1 MEITIADGRTVTAEA
16 GESIFAAL
24 KKNGIYLVAHC
35 GGKGLC
41 GKCHVKVIEG
51 RSRVEAAAKIRKKD
65 REENMVLACQA
76 FPEED
81 ILIEIPEDSKL
92 VIGDKIAV
100 SKSKGL
106 LEFLHSVEQV
116 FTPPVECTVLDL
128 EPPTIHDNISDLERI
143 KRSLEKK
150 GIHGMRFSHDFV
162 SSMSKALRDA
172 SWKVTLAYT
181 DNLEAFALSPSECL
195 NEYGIA
201 IDIGTTT
208 VVLYLVNCYDGSLI

>member
-1 MEITIADGRTVTAEA
+1 MEIRIADGRTVTAEA
-16 GESIFAAL
+16 GESILAAL

-35 GGKGLC
+35 GGKGVC
-41 GKCHVKVIEG
+41 GKCRVKVIEG
-51 RSRVEAAAKIRKKD
+51 RSRVEATARIRKKERD
-65 REENMVLACQA
+65 ENMVLACQA

-81 ILIEIPEDSKL
+81 ILIEVPEDAKL

-106 LEFLHSVEQV
+106 LEFLHSEEEV

-143 KRSLEKK
+143 KRALEKK

-172 SWKVTLAYT
+172 DWKVTLAYT

-208 VVLYLVNCYDGSLI
+208 VVLYLVNCL